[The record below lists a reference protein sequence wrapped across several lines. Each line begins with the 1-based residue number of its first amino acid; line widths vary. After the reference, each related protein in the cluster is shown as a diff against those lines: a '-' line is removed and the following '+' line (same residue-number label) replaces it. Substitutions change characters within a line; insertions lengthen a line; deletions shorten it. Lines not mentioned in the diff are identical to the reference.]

1 MTTLPAARRR
11 SPLGAAIGLS
21 LEADR
26 RATLITFVTFGLRP
40 TVLVLVFYLVKV
52 IVDAAAAHDT
62 GALAAGVAGIAL
74 ASALA
79 VGSVT
84 YSIEQS
90 VRMIE
95 GTAAVVDRR
104 LMTLIGRLPGVAH
117 LDDPGVRDQIEV
129 LRQERVHLS
138 EGGDAFSLVLGATVR
153 AAVTGVILAMIQ
165 PVLLLLPLLAV
176 PPLLATRRAQRHRDE
191 AVGRA
196 AGAARLA
203 RHLLAV
209 GASPAAAKELRLFG
223 LGPHLRARHAEA
235 AGAADREVT
244 RTVWRNLIATS
255 AASALFALGYCA
267 ALMFVLYR
275 FTRGQ
280 VSLGDVILT
289 LGLVT
294 SVSTQLNQGV
304 QFFGFLQQAL
314 AASRRLLRLE
324 EYADRAAHGA
334 GEGVP
339 AERLTDGIRLE
350 AVEFRYPGSDSRA
363 LGDVDLVLPAGS
375 VVAVVGANGAG
386 KSTLIKLLAGLY
398 RPTSGRITVEGTDL
412 ASVDADLWHR
422 RTSACFQDFSRLEFS
437 VRHSVGAGSPALAED
452 DAHVT
457 RAVEQGGAA
466 GLVAGLPG
474 GLAAHLGRSYD
485 DGVDLSGGEWQ
496 RIALA
501 RARMR
506 PAPCLLVLDEP
517 TAAIDP
523 LAEDALLT
531 AYVRAARQTVARS
544 NGITL
549 FASHRLSTARLADLI
564 VVVDQG
570 RIAQLGVHEDLMAQ
584 DDGIYRDLYERQSR
598 AYA

>member
-1 MTTLPAARRR
+1 MTSVPARRR
-11 SPLGAAIGLS
+11 GPLGAAIGLS

-26 RATLITFVTFGLRP
+26 RATLVTFVAFGLRP

-52 IVDAAAAHDT
+52 MVDAAVAHDT
-62 GALAAGVAGIAL
+62 GTLTAAVMGTAL
-74 ASALA
+74 ASAVA

-95 GTAAVVDRR
+95 STAAVADRR

-117 LDDPGVRDQIEV
+117 LDDPDVRDQIEV

-138 EGGDAFSLVLGATVR
+138 EGGDAVSLILGATLR
-153 AAVTGVILAMIQ
+153 AMFTGVILAMIQ

-176 PPLLATRRAQRHRDE
+176 PPLLATRRAHRRRDE

-196 AGAARLA
+196 AGGARLA
-203 RHLLAV
+203 RHLLTV
-209 GASPAAAKELRLFG
+209 GSSPAASKELRLFG
-223 LGPHLRARHAEA
+223 LGSHLRARQSEA
-235 AGAADREVT
+235 ATTADRTVT
-244 RTVWRNLIATS
+244 RTVWRNLVATS
-255 AASALFALGYCA
+255 AASALFALGYYA
-267 ALMFVLYR
+267 ALLFVLYR

-294 SVSTQLNQGV
+294 SVSTQLSQAV
-304 QFFGFLQQAL
+304 HFFGFLQQTL
-314 AASRRLLRLE
+314 AASRRLLWLE

-334 GEGVP
+334 GETVP
-339 AERLTDGIRLE
+339 TKHLVNGIRLDG
-350 AVEFRYPGSDSRA
+350 VGFRYPGSDARA
-363 LGDVDLVLPAGS
+363 LEGIDLALPAGS
-375 VVAVVGANGAG
+375 IVAVVGANGAG

-398 RPTSGRITVEGTDL
+398 RPTSGRITVDGVDL
-412 ASVDADLWHR
+412 ATVDADLWHL

-437 VRHSVGAGSPALAED
+437 VRHSVGAGSPAHAED
-452 DAHVT
+452 DAHVA

-466 GLVAGLPG
+466 ELVAGLPK
-474 GLAAHLGRSYD
+474 GLATHLGTSFD

-496 RIALA
+496 RVALA

-506 PAPCLLVLDEP
+506 AAPCLLVLDEP

-531 AYVRAARQTVARS
+531 AYVQAARQAVAQS

-570 RIAQLGVHEDLMAQ
+570 RIAQLGVHDHLMAEP
-584 DDGIYRDLYERQSR
+584 DGIYRDLYERQSR

>member
-1 MTTLPAARRR
+1 MTPVSTRRR
-11 SPLGAAIGLS
+11 GPLRAAVGLS

-26 RATLITFVTFGLRP
+26 RATCITFVAFGLRP
-40 TVLVLVFYLVKV
+40 TVLVLVLYLVKV
-52 IVDAAAAHDT
+52 MVDAAVAHDT
-62 GALAAGVAGIAL
+62 GTLNAAVAGIAL
-74 ASALA
+74 ASAMA

-95 GTAAVVDRR
+95 ATASAVDRR
-104 LMTLIGRLPGVAH
+104 LMTLIGRLPGVEH
-117 LDDPGVRDQIEV
+117 LDDPEVRDQIEV

-138 EGGDAFSLVLGATVR
+138 EGGDAASLVLGAAVR
-153 AAVTGVILAMIQ
+153 AAFTGVILAVVQ

-176 PPLLATRRAQRHRDE
+176 PPLLATKRAQRRRDQ
-191 AVGRA
+191 AVGQA

-209 GASPAAAKELRLFG
+209 GTSPAAAKELRLSG
-223 LGPHLRARHAEA
+223 LGPHLRARQAEA
-235 AGAADREVT
+235 ATTADRTVT
-244 RTVWRNLIATS
+244 RTVWRNLVTTS

-267 ALMFVLYR
+267 ALLFVLHR
-275 FTRGQ
+275 FAQGR
-280 VSLGDVILT
+280 VSLGDVILI

-294 SVSTQLNQGV
+294 SVSTQLSQSV
-304 QFFGFLQQAL
+304 QFFGFLQQTL

-324 EYADRAAHGA
+324 EYADRAAQGA
-334 GEGVP
+334 GEAVP
-339 AERLTDGIRLE
+339 AERLVDGIRLDG
-350 AVEFRYPGSDSRA
+350 VGFRYPGSDARA
-363 LGDVDLVLPAGS
+363 LEGVDLVLPAGS

-398 RPTSGRITVEGTDL
+398 RPTSGRITVDGVDL
-412 ASVDADLWHR
+412 ATVHSDLWHL
-422 RTSACFQDFSRLEFS
+422 RTSACFQDFSRLEFD
-437 VRHSVGAGSPALAED
+437 VRHSVGAGSPAHAED

-457 RAVEQGGAA
+457 RALEQGGAA
-466 GLVAGLPG
+466 ELVAGLPA
-474 GLAAHLGRSYD
+474 GLATRLGTSFD

-496 RIALA
+496 RVALA

-506 PAPCLLVLDEP
+506 TAPCLLVLDEP

-523 LAEDALLT
+523 LAEDVLLT
-531 AYVRAARQTVARS
+531 SYVRAARQTVAQS

-564 VVVDQG
+564 VVVDRG
-570 RIAQLGVHEDLMAQ
+570 RIAQLGVHDHLMA
-584 DDGIYRDLYERQSR
+584 DRNGIYRDLYERQSR